1 MDFAGHRIEDKIAEG
16 AMATLWRVRAADG
29 TLHLL
34 KRPKLGMGSH
44 PACFAGFET
53 ERMILARLSGPH
65 VPAFVAAG
73 DESDDGGGPWLIEE
87 WVAGPSLA
95 EAARR
100 APLPLDEFVRI
111 GAAVATALHALHRQ
125 NVVHHDLKPQH
136 ILFRPAAGPTQG
148 GEIHGM
154 EPHGGEPPSP
164 PPWGG
169 GRGAGGEE
177 YGSAVLIDF
186 GLAVH
191 GELPDLAD
199 DTGDRSGGP
208 LGTPA
213 YIAPEPLRGERGNP
227 KSDIFSLGV
236 ILYLLATGRL
246 PFGTPE
252 SLAGMRRRLW
262 LDPPRPRALRPELP
276 EWLQEIV
283 MRCLAVLP
291 ENRYATAAQV
301 AHDLAHP
308 EQVVITARGRDLQ
321 GGGWRA
327 AARRWWKT
335 ATAAPPVRERA
346 ADHLAR
352 APHILVAIDTEHA
365 DAALAD
371 AMREAVRR
379 AASADIL
386 ARISCVT
393 VLEAS
398 LFVGQ
403 EEAGEIE
410 RALRTQ
416 RLMALHHW
424 ARELVLSPER
434 LRFHVLDGGD
444 PAGPLIDYARAQHA
458 DHIIIGA
465 RGSSALR
472 RLLGSVSARV
482 AAEAPCSVSVIRPR

>member
-1 MDFAGHRIEDKIAEG
+1 MDFAGHRVEDKLAEG
-16 AMATLWRVRAADG
+16 AMATLWKVRAADG
-29 TLHLL
+29 SLHLL

-53 ERMILARLSGPH
+53 ERMILERLGDPH
-65 VPAFVAAG
+65 VPAFVAGG
-73 DESDDGGGPWLIEE
+73 DESEDEGGPWLIEE
-87 WVAGPSLA
+87 LVAGTSLA
-95 EAARR
+95 EVAGR
-100 APLPLDEFVRI
+100 APLPLDEFTRLGTAI
-111 GAAVATALHALHRQ
+111 ATALHALHRQ

-136 ILFRPAAGPTQG
+136 ILFR
-148 GEIHGM
+148 ED
-154 EPHGGEPPSP
+154 
-164 PPWGG
+164 
-169 GRGAGGEE
+169 
-177 YGSAVLIDF
+177 GSAVLIDF

-191 GELPDLAD
+191 GELPDFA
-199 DTGDRSGGP
+199 GDAVASDHHP

-213 YIAPEPLRGERGNP
+213 YIAPELLRGERGNP
-227 KSDIFSLGV
+227 RSDIFSLGV

-246 PFGTPE
+246 PFGAPE
-252 SLAGMRRRLW
+252 SLTGMRRRLW

-291 ENRYATAAQV
+291 QNRYATAAQV
-301 AHDLAHP
+301 AHDLSHTQ
-308 EQVVITARGRDLQ
+308 QVVITARGRDLK

-335 ATAAPPVRERA
+335 VTAASPGRQRA
-346 ADHLAR
+346 ADLLAR
-352 APHILVAIDTEHA
+352 APHVLVAIDTEHV

-379 AASADIL
+379 AASADFL

-393 VLEAS
+393 VLDAS
-398 LFVGQ
+398 LFAGQ
-403 EEAGEIE
+403 DDAGEIE
-410 RALRTQ
+410 RSLRTQ
-416 RLMALHHW
+416 RLMALHLW
-424 ARELVLSPER
+424 ARELELSPER
-434 LRFHVLDGGD
+434 LRFHVLDGSD
-444 PAGPLIDYARAQHA
+444 DAGPLLDHAREHHA

>member
-1 MDFAGHRIEDKIAEG
+1 MDIAGHRIEDKIAEG
-16 AMATLWRVRAADG
+16 AMATLWRVRAVDG
-29 TLHLL
+29 ALRLL

-53 ERMILARLSGPH
+53 ERMILARLAGPH
-65 VPAFVAAG
+65 VPAFVAGG
-73 DESDDGGGPWLIEE
+73 DEGDDGCGPWLIEE
-87 WVAGPSLA
+87 CVAGPSLA

-136 ILFRPAAGPTQG
+136 ILFRDD
-148 GEIHGM
+148 
-154 EPHGGEPPSP
+154 
-164 PPWGG
+164 
-169 GRGAGGEE
+169 
-177 YGSAVLIDF
+177 GSAVLIDF

-191 GELPDLAD
+191 GELPDFA
-199 DTGDRSGGP
+199 GDAGESDRFP

-227 KSDIFSLGV
+227 RSDIFSLGV

-246 PFGTPE
+246 PFGMPE
-252 SLAGMRRRLW
+252 SMAGMRRRLW

-335 ATAAPPVRERA
+335 VTASPPQRSRA

-352 APHILVAIDTEHA
+352 APHVLVAIDTEHV

-371 AMREAVRR
+371 AMRDAVRR
-379 AASADIL
+379 AASADFL

-393 VLEAS
+393 VLDAA
-398 LFVGQ
+398 LFAGQ

-424 ARELVLSPER
+424 ARDLGLSPER
-434 LRFHVLDGGD
+434 LRFHVLDGSD
-444 PAGPLIDYARAQHA
+444 AAGPLIDYARAHHV
-458 DHIIIGA
+458 DHFILGA
-465 RGSSALR
+465 RGNSALR
-472 RLLGSVSARV
+472 RLLGSVSTRV
-482 AAEAPCSVSVIRPR
+482 AAEAPCSVTVVRRP

>member
-1 MDFAGHRIEDKIAEG
+1 MSHAMDFAGHRVEDRIAEG

-29 TLHLL
+29 TPQLL

-53 ERMILARLSGPH
+53 ERMILARLNGPH
-65 VPAFVAAG
+65 VPAFIAAG
-73 DESDDGGGPWLIEE
+73 DESEDGGGPWLVEE
-87 WVAGPSLA
+87 WIAGPSLA

-100 APLPLDEFVRI
+100 APLPLDECVRI

-136 ILFRPAAGPTQG
+136 ILFRDD
-148 GEIHGM
+148 
-154 EPHGGEPPSP
+154 
-164 PPWGG
+164 
-169 GRGAGGEE
+169 
-177 YGSAVLIDF
+177 GSAVLIDF

-199 DTGDRSGGP
+199 DTGERDSRP

-213 YIAPEPLRGERGNP
+213 YLAPEPLRGERGNP

-252 SLAGMRRRLW
+252 TLAGMRRRLW

-291 ENRYATAAQV
+291 ENRTATAAQV
-301 AHDLAHP
+301 AHDLIHP
-308 EQVVITARGRDLQ
+308 EQVVITARGRDLR

-335 ATAAPPVRERA
+335 ATAAPPVRKPA

-352 APHILVAIDTEHA
+352 APHVLVAIDTEHT

-379 AASADIL
+379 AASADFL

-398 LFVGQ
+398 LFAGQ
-403 EEAGEIE
+403 EEAGEIG

-424 ARELVLSPER
+424 ARELGLSPER
-434 LRFHVLDGGD
+434 LRFHVLDGSD
-444 PAGPLIDYARAQHA
+444 PAGPLIDYARAQHV
-458 DHIIIGA
+458 DHLIIGA

>member
-1 MDFAGHRIEDKIAEG
+1 MDFAGHRVEDKIAEG
-16 AMATLWRVRAADG
+16 AMATLWRARAADG

-65 VPAFVAAG
+65 VPAFVAGG

-87 WVAGPSLA
+87 WIAGPSLA

-100 APLPLDEFVRI
+100 APLPLDEFVRL

-136 ILFRPAAGPTQG
+136 ILFRDD
-148 GEIHGM
+148 
-154 EPHGGEPPSP
+154 
-164 PPWGG
+164 
-169 GRGAGGEE
+169 
-177 YGSAVLIDF
+177 GSAVLIDF

-199 DTGDRSGGP
+199 DTGERDSRP

-213 YIAPEPLRGERGNP
+213 YLAPEPLRGERGNP

-236 ILYLLATGRL
+236 MLYLLATGRL
-246 PFGTPE
+246 PFGAPE

-291 ENRYATAAQV
+291 ENRTATAAQV

-335 ATAAPPVRERA
+335 ATAPPAQRKRA
-346 ADHLAR
+346 TDHLAR
-352 APHILVAIDTEHA
+352 APHVLVAIDTEHA

-371 AMREAVRR
+371 AMRVAVRR
-379 AASADIL
+379 AAGADFL
-386 ARISCVT
+386 ARITCVT

-398 LFVGQ
+398 LFAGQ

-424 ARELVLSPER
+424 AHDLELSAER
-434 LRFHVLDGGD
+434 LRFHVLDGSD
-444 PAGPLIDYARAQHA
+444 AAGPLLDYARAQHV
-458 DHIIIGA
+458 DQIILGA